1 MHIKFL
7 KKEKDKISVLSVG
20 VIKDY
25 DKTIKMLDYMKIKNM
40 PIAINKTNDITQ
52 QNRELYYIEEIFLVV
67 PTLNDDACEYI
78 SVLVS

>member
-1 MHIKFL
+1 
-7 KKEKDKISVLSVG
+7 
-20 VIKDY
+20 
-25 DKTIKMLDYMKIKNM
+25 MLDYMKIKNM